1 MCAIAGIIGPS
12 INKISKIID
21 VQKHRGPDD
30 QNFKTFDNRISLGM
44 ARLSIIDLKSKNL
57 CLYQENNYILTYN
70 GEIYNLKKSNKSS
83 NLRN

>member
-1 MCAIAGIIGPS
+1 MCAIAGIIGPVL
-12 INKISKIID
+12 IKLKMID

-57 CLYQENNYILTYN
+57 VYIKKKLTF
-70 GEIYNLKKSNKSS
+70 
-83 NLRN
+83 